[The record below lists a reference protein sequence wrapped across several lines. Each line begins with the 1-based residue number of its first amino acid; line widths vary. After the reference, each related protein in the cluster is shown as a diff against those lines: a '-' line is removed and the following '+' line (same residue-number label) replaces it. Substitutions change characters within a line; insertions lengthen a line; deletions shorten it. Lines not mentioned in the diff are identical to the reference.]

1 MEVSMKLWEVEVSD
15 PAFLELEESFNQGP
29 IIDDQG
35 LPF

>member
-15 PAFLELEESFNQGP
+15 PAFLELEESFNQG
-29 IIDDQG
+29 